1 MVRKRRTKLPI
12 TSGGSD
18 SQEASSSTGHGT
30 QHPVERAPP
39 QQGGRYQGGRG
50 GGGGTT
56 PQAQY
61 GGRGGASG
69 GHREYQRQGGVVH
82 QQSGGPSA
90 EYQGRGYQPHGG
102 MLPQQSDAAI
112 PDCGGRHKGSSRS
125 GNAGGHGGG
134 GLSDRQLVP
143 ELHQTS
149 HAPFQAAYP
158 TPQISFMEGSS
169 QASSSFQLPE
179 TADMVQ
185 QLQQLSI
192 QSKGT
197 SSLASQSVAPAAS
210 SKSMRFPLRPGKG
223 SIGFRCIVKA
233 NHIFAELPDR
243 DLHHYDVGIILLLIF
258 VIW

>member
-1 MVRKRRTKLPI
+1 MVRKRRTKLPT

-50 GGGGTT
+50 GGGDTT

-61 GGRGGASG
+61 GGRGGATG
-69 GHREYQRQGGVVH
+69 GHGEYRRQGGVVH
-82 QQSGGPSA
+82 QSGGPSA

-112 PDCGGRHKGSSRS
+112 PDCGGRHKGSSSS

-149 HAPFQAAYP
+149 QARFQAAYP

-185 QLQQLSI
+185 QVQQLSI

-233 NHIFAELPDR
+233 NHIFAELPDK